1 MKWKMMGEEMRNEGM
16 IPPPSLPP
24 VCTYTHTHT
33 QTNTHAQKRLRL
45 FVYYLFFYYFFHWN
59 SDLSDYLNATLHINQ
74 KLMIIFLKSQNL
86 IAKFIKFGGKNFA
99 SVSEWSLPTESGNFT
114 RNSSAYTHTYIS
126 IYLYRYIY
134 LSIDCHKLKNSW
146 KVLFMQLFK

>member
-1 MKWKMMGEEMRNEGM
+1 MKNDGRRNEKWRDDSSS
-16 IPPPSLPP
+16 ISSSISSSSL
-24 VCTYTHTHT
+24 YIYTHT

-45 FVYYLFFYYFFHWN
+45 FVYYLFFYNFFHWN

-99 SVSEWSLPTESGNFT
+99 SVFEWLVF
-114 RNSSAYTHTYIS
+114 AYRIWKFYKKFLGLHTHIYIS
-126 IYLYRYIY
+126 I
-134 LSIDCHKLKNSW
+134 SI
-146 KVLFMQLFK
+146 